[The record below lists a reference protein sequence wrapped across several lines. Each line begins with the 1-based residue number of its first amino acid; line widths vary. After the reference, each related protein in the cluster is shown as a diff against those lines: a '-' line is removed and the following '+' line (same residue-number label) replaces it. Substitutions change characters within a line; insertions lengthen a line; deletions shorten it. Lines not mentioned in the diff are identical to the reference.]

1 MKNAIFLLLA
11 FLCLQLNAQTEEAA
25 VITDYNKS
33 EIYEIGNIKVIG
45 ADFADEAAIIS
56 ISGLKVGQQVTIPGD
71 KINSAMKAIWNLQLF
86 KDLEIRKAKTI
97 DDVVFLEIE
106 VFEFPRIGSY
116 SFTGVKKSD
125 LDGLQEAV
133 NDHLV
138 KGSVFTA
145 HSRQNAM
152 LAIKEFYAEKGYPNA
167 VVALKETPDPILQ
180 NAIQLTY
187 DIDKRDKVKVMMIDF
202 VGNKNINDRK
212 LKKLMEFT
220 NEKKKLFKKSI
231 LTETGFEEDKKRIIA
246 FYKTKGFQ
254 DAAIKSD
261 SIWISDEGDW
271 IVNIVIHEGNPYYIR
286 NISWEGNAMYSTVAL
301 ESVLDIEKGDI
312 YNTQFLAER
321 LEFSP
326 DGRDVSSLYMDN
338 GYLFF
343 KVQSKEVL
351 IENDSVDLHI
361 KIQEGPVA
369 MIGKVIISGN
379 TVTNEAVIRR
389 EIRTRPGERFSRAAI
404 IRSQREIINLGYF
417 NPEAL
422 DIKTVVHPENS
433 TVDIEYVVEEK
444 SNDQFELSAGWDA
457 ASNRLIGTVGLSFNN
472 ISIKNFFNKSAWNPF
487 PRGDGQQLSFRI
499 QSTGKQYQSY
509 NFSFTDPWLGGK
521 KPTNLTVGGFLTN
534 RSYVTA
540 EGITQR
546 YHILGGSVNLSSR
559 LQWPDD
565 NFISSTSV
573 NFNRI
578 SLDDWSVDGFQL
590 EDGTLLSDGV
600 FNNFYIKQT
609 IARSTL
615 NHSIFPT
622 SGSNVSL
629 SLQFTPP
636 YSLFNK
642 SGSEEP
648 AQQQYKWLEYYKVR
662 FDGEWYIP
670 LGEKF
675 VLKTSAKI
683 GIIGAYNND
692 IGLSPFER
700 YWFGGNGLDAQQ
712 GFTGIDLISMRGY
725 NATTDFP
732 VNGNGGATAFNKFS
746 AELRFP
752 IIKSPASTIYAIGFV
767 EAGNAWNDFS
777 DINPFDLKRSAGLGL
792 RVHLPMFGLLGF
804 DYGVGFDKDAIDTG
818 SYLSRYGRMS
828 LILGFEPD

>member
-1 MKNAIFLLLA
+1 MKHAIILLLS
-11 FLCLQLNAQTEEAA
+11 LLWLQVSAQPEETI
-25 VITDYNKS
+25 ITDYKES
-33 EIYEIGNIKVIG
+33 ATYEIGNIKVIG

-56 ISGLKVGQQVTIPGD
+56 ISGLKVGEQVTIPGEQ
-71 KINSAMKAIWNLQLF
+71 INSAMKAIWNLHLF

-97 DDVVFLEIE
+97 GDVVFLEIE
-106 VFEFPRIGSY
+106 VFEFSRIGGY
-116 SFTGVKKSD
+116 SFTGVKKSN
-125 LDGLQEAV
+125 LDELNEAV

-138 KGSVFTA
+138 KGRIFTENN
-145 HSRQNAM
+145 RTNAVR
-152 LAIKEFYAEKGYPNA
+152 AIKEFYTEKGYPNA
-167 VVALKETPDPILQ
+167 VVTLKEKTDPILQ
-180 NAIQLTY
+180 NAVQLNY
-187 DIDKRDKVKVMMIDF
+187 DIDKREKVKIMMIDF
-202 VGNKNINDRK
+202 EGNENISDRK
-212 LKKLMEFT
+212 LKKLMAFT

-254 DAAIKSD
+254 DARIKSD
-261 SIWISDEGDW
+261 SIWVSDEGDW
-271 IVNIVIHEGNPYYIR
+271 IINLVIQEGDPYYIR
-286 NISWEGNAMYSTVAL
+286 NISWEGNTMYSNLVLA
-301 ESVLDIEKGDI
+301 SVLEIEKGDI
-312 YNTQFLAER
+312 YNTQLLAEK

-326 DGRDVSSLYMDN
+326 DGKDISGLYMDN

-343 KVQSKEVL
+343 KVESKEVL
-351 IENDSVDLHI
+351 VENDSVDLHI
-361 KIQEGPVA
+361 KIQEGQVA
-369 MIGKVIISGN
+369 MIGKVSISGN
-379 TVTNEAVIRR
+379 TVTNEEVIRR

-422 DIKTVVHPENS
+422 DIKTVVHTES
-433 TVDIEYVVEEK
+433 GTVDIEYIVEEK
-444 SNDQFELSAGWDA
+444 SNDQFELSAGWDP
-457 ASNRLIGTVGLSFNN
+457 ASNRLIGTAGISFNN
-472 ISIKNFFNKSAWNPF
+472 ISIKNFFNKSSWNPF
-487 PRGDGQQLSFRI
+487 PRGDGQQLSFRL

-509 NFSFTDPWLGGK
+509 IFSFTDPWLGGK
-521 KPTNLTVGGFLTN
+521 KPTNLTVGGFFTN
-534 RSYVTA
+534 RAYDTE

-546 YHILGGSVNLSSR
+546 YNILGGSVNLSKR
-559 LQWPDD
+559 IQWPDD
-565 NFISSTSV
+565 NFISSTSI

-590 EDGTLLSDGV
+590 EDGTLLSDGI

-615 NHSIFPT
+615 NHPIFPT

-636 YSLFNK
+636 YSLFRN
-642 SGSEEP
+642 SGSDETPE
-648 AQQQYKWLEYYKVR
+648 QQYKWLEYYKAR

-675 VLKTSAKI
+675 VLKGSAKI
-683 GIIGAYNND
+683 GIIGAYDND
-692 IGLSPFER
+692 LGLSPFER

-725 NATTDFP
+725 NATSDFP

-752 IIKSPASTIYAIGFV
+752 IVKSPASTIYAIGFV
-767 EAGNAWNDFS
+767 EAGNAWSNIS

-804 DYGVGFDKDAIDTG
+804 DYGVGFDKDAIGTG
-818 SYLSRYGRMS
+818 SYLSKYGKLS